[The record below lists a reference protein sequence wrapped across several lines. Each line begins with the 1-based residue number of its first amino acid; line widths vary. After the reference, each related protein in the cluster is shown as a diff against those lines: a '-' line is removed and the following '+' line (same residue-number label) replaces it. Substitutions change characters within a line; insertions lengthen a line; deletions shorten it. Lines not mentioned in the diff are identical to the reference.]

1 MAGRVTEP
9 SRTIEGR
16 RASGGERVLD
26 GLWATYI
33 PGALGAGR
41 LASACNG
48 GIGCAR
54 AAGAGRDEHTLTP
67 GSGGAGSELSASL
80 GT

>member
-1 MAGRVTEP
+1 MARRLTEP

-16 RASGGERVLD
+16 RACGGERVLD

-41 LASACNG
+41 LALDCNG

-54 AAGAGRDEHTLTP
+54 AAGAGRDEQK
-67 GSGGAGSELSASL
+67 SL
-80 GT
+80 KNSVAR